1 MARPIGTTRS
11 DMVQG
16 DLTLR
21 LNKEAWEWFK
31 SLPKGTKAKVIRDAI
46 ALYRSQNQQEGQ
58 LMAVTKSTLRN
69 V

>member
-1 MARPIGTTRS
+1 MARPKGTTRS

-21 LNKEAWEWFK
+21 LDKETWEWFQ

-46 ALYRSQNQQEGQ
+46 ALYRSQIN
-58 LMAVTKSTLRN
+58 
-69 V
+69 

>member
-1 MARPIGTTRS
+1 
-11 DMVQG
+11 
-16 DLTLR
+16 LR

-46 ALYRSQNQQEGQ
+46 ALYRSQNQQEGK

>member
-21 LNKEAWEWFK
+21 LNTEAWEWFK

-46 ALYRSQNQQEGQ
+46 ALYRSQNQQEGK